1 LAHITGGGLVENLP
15 RVLPRGM
22 GATIR
27 KHHLKTPE
35 IFYTIGQAVEESEM
49 YRSFNMGVGLV
60 MVVDPSNVSKIL
72 ENSDAFIIGEICIN
86 EGIVLE

>member
-1 LAHITGGGLVENLP
+1 
-15 RVLPRGM
+15 
-22 GATIR
+22 
-27 KHHLKTPE
+27 
-35 IFYTIGQAVEESEM
+35 VEESEM

-60 MVVDPSNVSKIL
+60 MVVDPSNVSKVL